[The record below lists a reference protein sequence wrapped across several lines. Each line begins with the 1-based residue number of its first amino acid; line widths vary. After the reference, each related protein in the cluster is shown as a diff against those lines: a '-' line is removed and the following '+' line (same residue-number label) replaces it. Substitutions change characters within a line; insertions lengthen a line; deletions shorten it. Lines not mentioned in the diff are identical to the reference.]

1 MVRRKLLAVG
11 ALGKRV
17 FDHLLDELV
26 VANFYLVA
34 SSTAQFAQYTSG
46 EGFGLA
52 VNVPDS
58 TASSGSGSIYFQIS
72 APQGTEWIGFGQ
84 GSRMSGANM
93 FIVYSASST
102 NVTVSPR
109 LGTGHVEPQL
119 NSDASIF
126 VLEGTGITSD
136 GSMVANVR
144 CDSCLSWSGGSMDA
158 TSTSSNWIYAWKNG
172 SPLDTTSTD
181 VSISEHDGTGTLR
194 LDLTSGVGG
203 SSSNPFIAAAENPS
217 ATSESGSAT
226 ASASATAT
234 GGASQTGTLTTPAT
248 VTPTVSNG
256 VSGPLASSN
265 PSSSGA
271 GQSTSP
277 DNTVRTAHA
286 AIMSLVFVVMFPL
299 AALTIYLPHTQK
311 VRLIHAPLQVISII
325 LMIAG
330 LALGVQL
337 GKQISL
343 LDGYHQ
349 VIGYI
354 VFAWMVIVQPALG
367 LGQHL
372 HFRKNGTRSP
382 MGSGHRWLGRI
393 MIALGVVNG
402 GLGFHQTGA
411 VGSRFVPTYAVIVY
425 SAFAVVVF
433 LIYIGVIVFSTFT
446 SKRSDSLPG
455 EKPRP
460 ATDGYEMHGRSFE
473 SQQRPNA

>member
-1 MVRRKLLAVG
+1 
-11 ALGKRV
+11 
-17 FDHLLDELV
+17 
-26 VANFYLVA
+26 VA
-34 SSTAQFAQYTSG
+34 SSTAQFAQYTSP

-72 APQGTEWIGFGQ
+72 APKGTEWIGFGQ
-84 GSRMSGANM
+84 GTGMSGANM
-93 FIVYSASST
+93 FIVYSADSS

-126 VLEGTGITSD
+126 VLQGTGIASD
-136 GSMVANVR
+136 GSLVANVR

-158 TSTSSNWIYAWKNG
+158 TSTSSNWIYAYKNG
-172 SPLDTTSTD
+172 AALDTTSTD
-181 VSISEHDGTGTLR
+181 ASISEHDGTGTLK
-194 LDLTSGVGG
+194 LDLTPGVGG
-203 SSSNPFIAAAENPS
+203 SSSNPFIAAA
-217 ATSESGSAT
+217 ATPSESASGS
-226 ASASATAT
+226 AT
-234 GGASQTGTLTTPAT
+234 GGASQTATLTTPAT
-248 VTPTVSNG
+248 VTPSTTNG
-256 VSGPLASSN
+256 VSGPLASTN

-271 GQSTSP
+271 GQTTTGP
-277 DNTVRTAHA
+277 NNTIRTAHA
-286 AIMSLVFVVMFPL
+286 TIMSLVFIVMFPL

-311 VRLIHAPLQVISII
+311 VRLIHAPLQVVSII

-330 LALGVQL
+330 LALGVEL
-337 GKQISL
+337 GKQVSL

-349 VIGYI
+349 IIGYI

-372 HFRKNGTRSP
+372 NFRKNGTRSP
-382 MGSGHRWLGRI
+382 MGAGHRWLGRI

-402 GLGFHQTGA
+402 GLGFHQTGP
-411 VGSRFVPTYAVIVY
+411 VGSLYVPNYAVIVY
-425 SAFAVVVF
+425 SVFAVVVF
-433 LIYIGVIVFSTFT
+433 LIYMAVIVFSTFG

-460 ATDGYEMHGRSFE
+460 GTEGYEMHGRSFE
-473 SQQRPNA
+473 SQRRPNA